1 MGGLLGLNNL
11 RQQALQRIPEI
22 FIYLSKEFENDLR
35 SILVPDSKIKESG
48 KLNEMIGL
56 LKLLGIDVATATAEA
71 GKQLDGSGMATS
83 KYRFDHQAKLIE
95 KNIIGKFMEEYK
107 DRIRGGRPRSMPK
120 ALTIQAPEDD
130 SVPDDNPAFR
140 KFDEDY
146 EPFNQPL
153 AHVSQEKL
161 PEPEPSTQSDNSTVF
176 IVGGIVLALLFIS
189 QN

>member
-1 MGGLLGLNNL
+1 MGGLKAMGAMQDEYLK
-11 RQQALQRIPEI
+11 RVPEL
-22 FIYLSKEFENDLR
+22 FQYLAKDFEDDLR
-35 SILVPDSKIKESG
+35 SILVPGSKMDESG
-48 KLNEMIGL
+48 KLSEMIGL
-56 LKLLGIDVATATAEA
+56 AKVLGLDVQAATAAAEQETA
-71 GKQLDGSGMATS
+71 KSGMANS
-83 KYRFDHQAKLIE
+83 KYAFHHQAKLIS
-95 KNIIGKFMEEYK
+95 KNIMAKFMEKYK
-107 DRIRGGRPRSMPK
+107 DQIRGGRPTSMPK
-120 ALTIQAPEDD
+120 ALTIQAPEED
-130 SVPDDNPAFR
+130 SEPDDNPAFR